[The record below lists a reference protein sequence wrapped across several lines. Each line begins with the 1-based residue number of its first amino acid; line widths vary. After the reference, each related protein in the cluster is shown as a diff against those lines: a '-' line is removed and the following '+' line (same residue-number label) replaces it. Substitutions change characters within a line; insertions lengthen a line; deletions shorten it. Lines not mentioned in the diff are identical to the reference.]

1 MASIGAALFLALG
14 FISTDNA
21 LSVFS
26 SPAAVTIAAM
36 MVMSAAL
43 VRTGVL
49 EALAARVLSLAKTGP
64 RTATGLMLA
73 GATALSAFVNSTP
86 VIIVL
91 IPIMRSL
98 ASALGMSTKRA
109 LIPLSYAAILG
120 GTCTLIGTSTNLLVD
135 LLARSNGQ
143 PGFDLRHHAGRHR
156 RRAGRDGIPC
166 SWPATGCCP
175 ATRCARAATR
185 YGRTSSQK
193 SV

>member
-1 MASIGAALFLALG
+1 MTGTLHDYLLANQAVISLLLLAAMFGGFLAERLAPSAVASIGAALFLALG

-91 IPIMRSL
+91 IR
-98 ASALGMSTKRA
+98 
-109 LIPLSYAAILG
+109 G
-120 GTCTLIGTSTNLLVD
+120 GAGLVGRLVLVD
-135 LLARSNGQ
+135 
-143 PGFDLRHHAGRHR
+143 HAHR
-156 RRAGRDGIPC
+156 VIAI
-166 SWPATGCCP
+166 
-175 ATRCARAATR
+175 
-185 YGRTSSQK
+185 
-193 SV
+193 VVLF